1 MINPVPN
8 GCQPLVAHLCMHD
21 CAKAM
26 DFYKKVFAAEEVMR
40 MPGPN
45 GKIMHAEMRI
55 AGCMFFLADDCGQGY
70 TRSPREAR
78 TTTVTMTMY
87 CLDADKV
94 FDRAVKAGAKS
105 VQPMQDAFWGDR
117 MGVVNDPF
125 GHQWMLMTRKEEL
138 TMDQMMERGKK
149 MMAGV

>member
-8 GCQPLVAHLCMHD
+8 GCQPLVPHLCMHD

-55 AGCMFFLADDCGQGY
+55 AGCMFFLADDSGQGY
-70 TRSPREAR
+70 TRSPQQAK

-94 FDRAVKAGAKS
+94 FDRALKAGAKM
-105 VQPMQDAFWGDR
+105 VHAMHDAFWGDR

-138 TMDQMMERGKK
+138 TPAQMMERSKK

>member
-1 MINPVPN
+1 MVDPVPS
-8 GCQPLVAHLCMHD
+8 GAQPLIPHLCLQD

-26 DFYKKVFAAEEVMR
+26 EFYKKVFKAEEVMR

-55 AGCMFFLADDCGQGY
+55 AGCMVFMADDCGQGY
-70 TRSPREAR
+70 TRAPQLAK

-94 FDRAVKAGAKS
+94 FDRAVKAGAKA
-105 VQPMQDAFWGDR
+105 VQPMHDAFWGDR

-138 TMDQMMERGKK
+138 SFDQMMERGQKV
-149 MMAGV
+149 MAGV